1 MNKDYDVVI
10 AGAGPSGLTTAVSLA
25 RAGVRVLVIEKHRG
39 LSAFPKATGLRP
51 RTMEILR
58 SWDLEREV
66 LSRSEPTQLAMTVR
80 PTLAAPGSEISL
92 GLPTEDV
99 LTGLTPTRF
108 AMFPQNEL
116 EALLL
121 AEVRRCGGEV
131 RFGTELIGLSQD
143 ESGVIVTVQPA
154 APDDPGQLT
163 ACYLVGADGGRSAV
177 RSILGIRY
185 DELGSEGNHL
195 SALVHADLSAV
206 MPAMPYV
213 LAVAVA
219 PGADGLFATTGERD
233 RWIFDIEWHPEAGE
247 SLADWPVDRMAERIR
262 RAAGL
267 RDLQLEITGIF
278 PWSFGASVAQSQRSG
293 RVFLIG
299 DAAHRTTP
307 RGATG
312 MNTGIADGHNLG
324 WKLAWVIRG
333 WAAPSLLDSYELER
347 APVGRANALASLDSG
362 MTKGGEHSIGQ
373 DFGVEYASDAV
384 IAGHPL
390 AGTRAPHAW
399 VRVDGRSVSTLDLFG
414 DHLTVLAG
422 AYADLDPAA
431 AHVRW
436 LSLGRDFGDPDGRI
450 AAAYALGPED
460 AMLVRPDGFVAWGGP
475 VEEVGPA
482 IARLTGVG
490 ELIAA

>member
-1 MNKDYDVVI
+1 MNSDFDVVI
-10 AGAGPSGLTTAVSLA
+10 VGAGPSGLTTAVSLA

-58 SWDLEREV
+58 SWGLEQAV
-66 LSRSEPTQLAMTVR
+66 LDRSEPTQLTMAVR
-80 PTLAAPGSEISL
+80 PVLAAPGTEIPL
-92 GLPTEDV
+92 GLPTEEMV
-99 LTGLTPTRF
+99 TALTPTRF
-108 AMFPQNEL
+108 AMFPQNAL

-131 RFGTELIGLSQD
+131 RFETSFTGLSQD
-143 ESGVIVTVQPA
+143 ESGVTVTVQLA
-154 APDDPGQLT
+154 AADDPVQLT
-163 ACYLVGADGGRSAV
+163 ARYLVGADGGRSAV
-177 RSILGIRY
+177 RSIVGIRY

-219 PGADGLFATTGERD
+219 PGAEGLFATTGERH

-247 SLADWPVDRMAERIR
+247 SLADWPVERMAERIR

-278 PWSFGASVAQSQRSG
+278 PWSFGASVAQYQRSG

-333 WAAPSLLDSYELER
+333 WAAPSLLDSYEPER
-347 APVGRANALASLDSG
+347 APVGRANALASLESG
-362 MTKGGEHSIGQ
+362 MNKGGDHSIGQ
-373 DFGVEYASDAV
+373 DFGVGVRLGSGGRRASACRPPGAACLG
-384 IAGHPL
+384 AG
-390 AGTRAPHAW
+390 R
-399 VRVDGRSVSTLDLFG
+399 
-414 DHLTVLAG
+414 
-422 AYADLDPAA
+422 
-431 AHVRW
+431 
-436 LSLGRDFGDPDGRI
+436 
-450 AAAYALGPED
+450 GP
-460 AMLVRPDGFVAWGGP
+460 
-475 VEEVGPA
+475 
-482 IARLTGVG
+482 
-490 ELIAA
+490 